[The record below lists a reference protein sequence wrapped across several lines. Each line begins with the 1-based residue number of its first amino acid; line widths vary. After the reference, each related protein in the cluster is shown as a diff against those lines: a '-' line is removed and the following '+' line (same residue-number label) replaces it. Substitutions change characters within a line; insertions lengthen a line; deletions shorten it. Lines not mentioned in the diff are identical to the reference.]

1 MLVTMNVT
9 DELKLTI
16 WHFGKH
22 KTVEAIEIKKNSV
35 VGAGENLSS
44 GGSEIILYNSVM
56 VHKPQFDCIIHF

>member
-1 MLVTMNVT
+1 MNVT

-22 KTVEAIEIKKNSV
+22 KTVEAIEIKKKIQWL
-35 VGAGENLSS
+35 GNLSS
-44 GGSEIILYNSVM
+44 GSSEIILYNAVM